1 MAFTESGCARFRRW
15 TGLAVVLIAGM
26 SIPTSAWPQ
35 TADIYP
41 NRPVRMILPQPPGGA
56 VDLIARSLGTRLGEL
71 LGQQVIV
78 DNRPGANGVI
88 ATELAAKSPADGY
101 ALFLAVDTNL
111 VVNPSIYS
119 KLSFDTFRDFAPIS
133 IVAQLGLALVVHPS
147 VQANSVRE
155 LIALAKS
162 RPGELNY
169 ASLGVGSTHHLG
181 TELFK
186 AMAGIDMTHIP
197 HKGTAAAMTEVLAG
211 RSALM
216 FTGMPSALPSAKA
229 GTLKILAVTSERR
242 SSLAPD
248 IPTMSEAGVPGY
260 ELGTWFGLVAPS
272 KTPEPVIERLSK
284 AVADAVAHP
293 EFRKVLSSQ
302 GIEPLGTSPAAM
314 AARMKSDVEKW
325 AKVIRDS
332 GAKAD

>member
-1 MAFTESGCARFRRW
+1 MAFTATGYARFGRW
-15 TGLAVVLIAGM
+15 AGLAVVLIAGVAV
-26 SIPTSAWPQ
+26 PASAWPQ

-56 VDLIARSLGTRLGEL
+56 VDLIARSLGTRLGES

-88 ATELAAKSPADGY
+88 ATELAAKSPPDGY
-101 ALFLAVDTNL
+101 AIFLAVDTNL
-111 VVNPSIYS
+111 VVNPSIYT

-133 IVAQLGLALVVHPS
+133 IVAKLGLALVVHPS
-147 VQANSVRE
+147 LKVNSVRE

-162 RPGELNY
+162 RPGEINY
-169 ASLGVGSTHHLG
+169 ASLGFGSTHHLG

-186 AMAGIDMTHIP
+186 AMAGIDMTHVP

-216 FTGMPSALPSAKA
+216 FTGMPSALASAKA
-229 GTLKILAVTSERR
+229 GRLKILAVTSEHR

-293 EFRKVLSSQ
+293 EFRKVLLSQ

-314 AARMKSDVEKW
+314 AARMRSDVEKW

>member
-1 MAFTESGCARFRRW
+1 MSFTATCSPRLGRW
-15 TGLAVVLIAGM
+15 AGLAITLIAGI
-26 SIPTSAWPQ
+26 SAPTGAWPQ
-35 TADIYP
+35 TADAYP
-41 NRPVRMILPQPPGGA
+41 NRPVRVILPQPPGGA

-88 ATELAAKSPADGY
+88 ATELAAKSSPDGY

-119 KLSFDTFRDFAPIS
+119 KLSFDPFRDFAPIS
-133 IVAQLGLALVVHPS
+133 IVAKLGLALVIHPS
-147 VQANSVRE
+147 VKANSVRE

-162 RPGELNY
+162 HPGELNY
-169 ASLGVGSTHHLG
+169 ASLGFGSTHHLG

-186 AMAGIDMTHIP
+186 SMAGIDMTHVP

-229 GTLKILAVTSERR
+229 GTLKILAVTSEHR
-242 SSLAPD
+242 SSLAPE

-302 GIEPLGTSPAAM
+302 GIEPLGTSPAGM

-332 GAKAD
+332 GAKAE